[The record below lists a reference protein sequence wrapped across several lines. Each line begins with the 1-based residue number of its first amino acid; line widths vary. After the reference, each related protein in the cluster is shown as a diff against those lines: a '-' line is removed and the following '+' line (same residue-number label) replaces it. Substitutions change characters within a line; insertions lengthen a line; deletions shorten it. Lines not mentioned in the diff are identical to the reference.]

1 MNAEAIGKR
10 LIALRGEKL
19 IKDVAKAL
27 GISTSALSM
36 YEKGQRIPRDEI
48 KIRLAR
54 YYDRTVDSIF
64 FTEQVHET

>member
-10 LIALRGEKL
+10 LIALRGGRL
-19 IKDVAKAL
+19 VKDVAKAL
-27 GISTSALSM
+27 GISASALSM
-36 YEKGQRIPRDEI
+36 YETGQRIPRDEI

-64 FTEQVHET
+64 FTE

>member
-10 LIALRGEKL
+10 LIALRGKRL
-19 IKDVAKAL
+19 VKDVAKAL
-27 GISTSALSM
+27 GISASALSM
-36 YEKGQRIPRDEI
+36 YETGQRIPRDEI

-64 FTEQVHET
+64 FTEQVHES

>member
-64 FTEQVHET
+64 FTE

>member
-10 LIALRGEKL
+10 LIALRGKRL
-19 IKDVAKAL
+19 VKDVAKAL
-27 GISTSALSM
+27 GISASALSM
-36 YEKGQRIPRDEI
+36 YETGQRVPRDEI

-64 FTEQVHET
+64 FNE

>member
-10 LIALRGEKL
+10 LIALRGKRL
-19 IKDVAKAL
+19 VKDVAKAL
-27 GISTSALSM
+27 GISASALSM
-36 YEKGQRIPRDEI
+36 YETGQRVPRDEI

-64 FTEQVHET
+64 FTE

>member
-10 LIALRGEKL
+10 LIALRGKRL
-19 IKDVAKAL
+19 VKDVAKAL
-27 GISTSALSM
+27 GISASALSM
-36 YEKGQRIPRDEI
+36 YETGQRIPRDEI

-64 FTEQVHET
+64 FTE

>member
-10 LIALRGEKL
+10 LIALRGKKL

-27 GISTSALSM
+27 GISASALSM

-64 FTEQVHET
+64 FTE

>member
-10 LIALRGEKL
+10 LIVLRGEKL
-19 IKDVAKAL
+19 VKDVAKAL
-27 GISTSALSM
+27 GISASALSM

-64 FTEQVHET
+64 FTD

>member
-1 MNAEAIGKR
+1 MNAETIGKR
-10 LIALRGEKL
+10 LIALRVEKL

-27 GISTSALSM
+27 GISASALSM

-64 FTEQVHET
+64 FTE